1 MPFDAM
7 FLTAVTAEL
16 RPVLVGSRIDKVQQP
31 ARDLVVL
38 QFHGPNGS
46 GRLLLSAS
54 PNSPRLHLTTVPLE
68 NPAQPPMFCML
79 LRKHLTGARIADLHQ
94 PTLERLVD
102 LTLDCTDEMGEPVR
116 KHLILELMGRNA
128 NLILLGGDGRILDC
142 LRRVDFEMSEKRQ
155 VLPGLFYQTP
165 PALEKKNPLTATG
178 EEIAG
183 DLLAVAGQKRF
194 DKWLLDTYGGLSP
207 LLCRELS
214 YDLFGDVEADVG
226 EMFPETR
233 TAAAQALYTRFQAL
247 TSQPTPVMLCKQGK
261 PTDFS
266 FRPISQY
273 GDYMVQETYP
283 SFSRLLDDFYASRDQ
298 AQRMHQRTQ
307 TLRKTVVNLRDR
319 TARKLEVQRKEL
331 TATFDR
337 ERLRQLG
344 DIVTANLHA
353 MTRGQ
358 TSLRA
363 VDFYDP
369 DMGEV
374 DIPLSPQLSPQ
385 QNAAK
390 FYKDYNRAKHAE
402 KVLTEQIAKGETE
415 LEYLCSILDE
425 LERAETEKDVAEI
438 RAELVSGGYV
448 RDTDRKK
455 RMKTPPSKPMEFFS
469 SEGFPIRVG
478 RNNRQNDELTLKQSA
493 KGDLWLHVQKLHGSH
508 VVIQCGG
515 QKPGDRTVTEAA
527 QLAAWYSQARESQN
541 VPVDVTPVKQIKKPA
556 GGKPGMVIYH
566 VYNTV
571 YVTPSRE
578 TAERLRKDGEK

>member
-16 RPVLVGSRIDKVQQP
+16 RPVLTGGRIDKVQQP
-31 ARDLVVL
+31 SRDLVVL

-54 PNSPRLHLTTVPLE
+54 PNSPRIHLTTAPLE

-79 LRKHLTGARIADLHQ
+79 LRKHLTGGKIVDLRQ
-94 PTLERLVD
+94 PPLERLVD
-102 LTLDCTDEMGEPVR
+102 LALDCTDEMGEPVR

-128 NLILLGGDGRILDC
+128 NLILLGGDGRVVDC

-155 VLPGLFYQTP
+155 VLPGLFYQDP
-165 PALEKKNPLTATG
+165 PPLEKENPLTVSQ
-178 EEIAG
+178 EEISAR
-183 DLLAVAGQKRF
+183 LAAVEGQKRF

-214 YDLFGDVEADVG
+214 HDLFGDVETDIG
-226 EMFPETR
+226 PMSPETR
-233 TAAAQALYTRFQAL
+233 QAAAQALYTRFQAL
-247 TSQPTPVMLCKQGK
+247 TSQPTPVMLRKEGK

-266 FRPISQY
+266 FRPIRQY
-273 GDYMVQETYP
+273 GTYWEQETYP
-283 SFSRLLDDFYASRDQ
+283 SFSQLLDGFYASRDHAERMRQKTQ
-298 AQRMHQRTQ
+298 ALH
-307 TLRKTVVNLRDR
+307 KTIANLRDR
-319 TARKLEVQRKEL
+319 TARKLEIQRKEL

-353 MTRGQ
+353 MVRGQ
-358 TSLRA
+358 TRLTA

-369 DMGEV
+369 DMKEI

-415 LEYLCSILDE
+415 LDYLCSILDE

-448 RDTDRKK
+448 RDTDKKK
-455 RMKTPPSKPMEFFS
+455 RMKTPPSKPMEFVS

-508 VVIQCGG
+508 VVVACNGV
-515 QKPGDRTVTEAA
+515 KPGDQTVTEAA
-527 QLAAWYSQARESQN
+527 MLAAWYSQARDSQN
-541 VPVDVTPVKQIKKPA
+541 VPVDVTPVKQIKKPVGA
-556 GGKPGMVIYH
+556 KPGMVIYH

-571 YVTPSRE
+571 YVTPSAE
-578 TAERLRKDGEK
+578 LPERLKRGN